1 VIESLL
7 PQMAHDQLHFGLRF
21 QLYLRFLASTLPA
34 VRWNH
39 QGGVEVG
46 GGVARIGGVCVR
58 RFSVPWGKARLIIH
72 LKAIPLSENQLR

>member
-1 VIESLL
+1 MKGTEQITGERDS
-7 PQMAHDQLHFGLRF
+7 QMGSERDGA
-21 QLYLRFLASTLPA
+21 A
-34 VRWNH
+34 VRWHH